1 MPPNKQRSP
10 GGAATPTRAT
20 NANQDAKY
28 TLIVEPGADSRHT
41 SAQTAIPLRY
51 PVAFVS
57 LYAPHAGR
65 RTWWFAHVCV
75 WCGYGHQGQLRKA
88 VDEASAVE
96 ILQGARRTRCG
107 RPAWFVVSRTYRG
120 QSEVTA

>member
-1 MPPNKQRSP
+1 MTKAPETQRSP
-10 GGAATPTRAT
+10 GGVATPTRAT
-20 NANQDAKY
+20 NANQDAKS
-28 TLIVEPGADSRHT
+28 TLIVEPGADNRHT
-41 SAQTAIPLRY
+41 SAPLRY
-51 PVAFVS
+51 PATYVS

-65 RTWWFAHVCV
+65 RTWWYAHVCV

-88 VDEASAVE
+88 VDEASAVK